1 MEKWKHDVI
10 ANKPPFLE
18 MSKRQRLLLHGTL
31 YHKLDVIRR
40 IESGALSQVTA
51 AEELKCS
58 PSAISKLLKTKH
70 NLLAFCAANPGGII
84 HHKAKYQQLEHDI
97 SRWIDSINGLFT
109 QLHFGVGMR
118 MIQHFARRTA
128 VKMGLKEFDPES
140 GGCFSR
146 FC

>member
-40 IESGALSQVTA
+40 IESGALSQLTA

-58 PSAISKLLKTKH
+58 PSAMSKLLKTKH
-70 NLLAFCAANPGGII
+70 NLLRDPRN
-84 HHKAKYQQLEHDI
+84 
-97 SRWIDSINGLFT
+97 
-109 QLHFGVGMR
+109 
-118 MIQHFARRTA
+118 
-128 VKMGLKEFDPES
+128 KEVES
-140 GGCFSR
+140 SNLTVFLNSHR
-146 FC
+146 FF